1 MTRTVVFAKQPLPGR
16 AKTRLAPAI
25 GEKGAAELAAD
36 MLRRTVDE
44 ALATGF
50 DVELRGDPDPRLWY
64 RGRSVRLAPQGTGDL
79 GARLSRAAE
88 AAAPALLI
96 GTDCPELDRSRL
108 SAASAALEHKDAV
121 IDELG
126 DAAQAMQALDGSY
139 TIDFPLVFVI
149 DGVSTGG
156 ASDSGF
162 TDAIAY
168 TDCTRSAFIGQNPRN
183 VLDSDS

>member
-1 MTRTVVFAKQPLPGR
+1 MVMNRTAGSLKKVATLLWTEQDGVLSFEWMLLTSLLCLG
-16 AKTRLAPAI
+16 I
-25 GEKGAAELAAD
+25 VGGLAA
-36 MLRRTVDE
+36 
-44 ALATGF
+44 
-50 DVELRGDPDPRLWY
+50 
-64 RGRSVRLAPQGTGDL
+64 
-79 GARLSRAAE
+79 SR
-88 AAAPALLI
+88 
-96 GTDCPELDRSRL
+96 
-108 SAASAALEHKDAV
+108 DAV